1 MRFPARISR
10 SLSSLR
16 PGGRA
21 AQEPMLVAGTS
32 QLLADTVAKLPKS
45 RATNFPQID
54 QTSRKSPTDVSSR
67 PLPKSPVSSSQDNV
81 VPQIIIRSPHV
92 RPGKFVLV
100 DAKRVLQQY
109 RHKADLVLTGK
120 NVRCW
125 GEERTSTP
133 ELRTW
138 RRMRNFELFF
148 VHVCRHIG
156 EKRRA
161 QIAFA
166 GVGKHAKNV
175 CPFLGLG
182 GNLER
187 TSESPAGGN
196 ADKDA
201 LLGGKVLAVANS
213 VRAGDRNDAI
223 DDLHCDGIIGK
234 FGDEIRRPPLHGV
247 W

>member
-10 SLSSLR
+10 SLISLR

-81 VPQIIIRSPHV
+81 VPQIIIRSPYV

-109 RHKADLVLTGK
+109 RHAADIREPRPKRPSLPPLPDIDFYAQTRYRDILRSSWVSNRTG
-120 NVRCW
+120 
-125 GEERTSTP
+125 
-133 ELRTW
+133 
-138 RRMRNFELFF
+138 
-148 VHVCRHIG
+148 
-156 EKRRA
+156 
-161 QIAFA
+161 
-166 GVGKHAKNV
+166 
-175 CPFLGLG
+175 
-182 GNLER
+182 
-187 TSESPAGGN
+187 ES
-196 ADKDA
+196 
-201 LLGGKVLAVANS
+201 
-213 VRAGDRNDAI
+213 RNDGAKKCSEVGHWR
-223 DDLHCDGIIGK
+223 DHM
-234 FGDEIRRPPLHGV
+234 RRPR
-247 W
+247 